1 MAAEDVNGEAEVFD
15 YVIVGAGTAGCVL
28 AHRLTENDCS
38 ATVCIL
44 EAGPS
49 DRHPFLHIPAGF
61 IKVVFDPRY
70 TWRFQTDPGGAI
82 NGRSISV
89 PQGRTVGGSSSVNG
103 MIFNRGQRN
112 DYDGWA
118 RAGNEGWGYLDVLPY
133 FRKLERR
140 IGEADAHY
148 RGMEGPL
155 PVTSTD
161 WIHPLS
167 EAFMAGAEHAG
178 IPRNP
183 DFNGRSQA
191 GVGYMQRSIYR
202 GRRQSAADVYL
213 KPALR
218 TKRVKLRTGA
228 TVLRLDF
235 EGERAVGARYLQ
247 DGRGE
252 PMQVKARREVLL
264 CAGAVNSPRILQL
277 SGIGPAP
284 LLQQLGI
291 PVRQALPAGEG
302 LRDHFSVRV
311 VAGVRNCLTLNEIAR
326 GPRLFAQVARWL
338 LGYPSVLAL
347 SPALVHWFWK
357 SDPALD
363 APDLQGIFTPGS
375 YKEGFMGLLDDFPGM
390 SAGVN
395 QHRPRS
401 VGHVHARSVDP
412 FVDPVIQ
419 PNYLSHSHDQQVLV
433 AGIKMARELL
443 RTPALAKFFD
453 EERMPG
459 PAAQSDDD
467 VLAFARARGTTSY
480 HLVGTCRMGP
490 AHDRTTVVDST
501 LRVHGCEG
509 LRVADASVMP
519 DIPSANTCA
528 ATLMLAEKAADLIG
542 QRKPLPRVEGVH

>member
-1 MAAEDVNGEAEVFD
+1 MQAEDVNGEGEVFD

-28 AHRLTENDCS
+28 AHRLTENDPS

-44 EAGPS
+44 EAGPP
-49 DRHPFLHIPAGF
+49 DRHPLLHIPAGF
-61 IKVVFDPRY
+61 IKVAFDPRY
-70 TWRFQTDPGGAI
+70 TWRFQTDPGCAI
-82 NGRSISV
+82 NGRKISV
-89 PQGRTVGGSSSVNG
+89 PQGKTVGGSSSVNG

-140 IGEADAHY
+140 IGEADTHY
-148 RGMEGPL
+148 RGTEGPM

-167 EAFMAGAEHAG
+167 EAFMTGAELAG

-183 DFNGRSQA
+183 DFNGSSQA

-213 KPALR
+213 RPALR
-218 TKRVKLRTGA
+218 TKRIKLCTQS
-228 TVLRLDF
+228 TVLRLVF
-235 EGERAVGARYLQ
+235 KEERVVGASYLQ
-247 DGRGE
+247 DGRGK
-252 PMQVKARREVLL
+252 PMQVMARREVLL
-264 CAGAVNSPRILQL
+264 CAGSVNSPKILQL
-277 SGIGPAP
+277 SGIGPAA

-291 PVRQALPAGEG
+291 PVRRALPAGEG

-311 VAGVRNCLTLNEIAR
+311 VASVLNCRTLNEIAR
-326 GPRLFAQVARWL
+326 GPRLLSQVARWL

-375 YKEGFMGLLDDFPGM
+375 YKEGLMGLLDDFPGM

-401 VGHVHARSVDP
+401 VGYVHARSVDP

-419 PNYLSHSHDQQVLV
+419 PNYLSHPHDQQVLV
-433 AGIKMARELL
+433 AGIKIARKLL

-490 AHDRTTVVDST
+490 ADDRSSVVDHT

-509 LRVADASVMP
+509 LRVVDASVMP

-542 QRKPLPRVEGVH
+542 QRKPLPRVEGVN